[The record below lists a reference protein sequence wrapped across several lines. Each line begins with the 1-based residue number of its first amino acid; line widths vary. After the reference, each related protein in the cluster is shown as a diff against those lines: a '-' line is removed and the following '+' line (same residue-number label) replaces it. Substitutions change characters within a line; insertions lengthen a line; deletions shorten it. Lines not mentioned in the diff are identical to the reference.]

1 MLNSGRFTVWRADAM
16 RSLEQTPFWI
26 YLVIAAGFLAAQAFV
41 LFAMGQPP
49 ICTCGT
55 VKLWMGEV
63 LSSENSQQ
71 FTDWYTFTHVAH
83 GFGFYLL
90 LWLVGPRLPVG
101 LRFALAIGL
110 EASWEVFE
118 NTPFIVDRYRR
129 LALAQGYFGDSI
141 INSAGDTLAT
151 AVGFLLARLLPVW
164 SSIALVTALELFV
177 GYMIHDNLM
186 LNIIQLVHPN
196 EAITNWQTGR

>member
-16 RSLEQTPFWI
+16 RLLEQTPFWI

-90 LWLVGPRLPVG
+90 LWLIGPRLPVG

-141 INSAGDTLAT
+141 INSVGDTLAT

-164 SSIALVTALELFV
+164 SSITLVTALELFV

-186 LNIIQLVHPN
+186 LNIIQLAHPN
-196 EAITNWQTGR
+196 EAITNWQTGH